1 MWQRTNPG
9 LSLSLF
15 SSFLLHW
22 LRSTRDPRRRTRL
35 GWSRTHTHTPER
47 SHTAQERER
56 DTHTR
61 TWRASLHSHSSS
73 SPLHGGK
80 RWARPEP
87 CLVSTSLANL
97 HHQRSYGGRGA
108 VRAGVWTT
116 PLPRKASILPC
127 AAKAAHYTPCCPTFA
142 FPSPR
147 RMTQFSRGL
156 RRSRTDIGAEDG
168 TTTPEGAT
176 RTVQRDLGILLARR
190 YSP

>member
-1 MWQRTNPG
+1 MPSC
-9 LSLSLF
+9 SLSFFFTGYVVHVTRGDTQGWRGRAISCISGSRLRDTRGELDYTPH
-15 SSFLLHW
+15 SSHLHYMVEEM
-22 LRSTRDPRRRTRL
+22 
-35 GWSRTHTHTPER
+35 GWSRAMPGLYM
-47 SHTAQERER
+47 
-56 DTHTR
+56 R
-61 TWRASLHSHSSS
+61 TYI
-73 SPLHGGK
+73 
-80 RWARPEP
+80 AR
-87 CLVSTSLANL
+87 
-97 HHQRSYGGRGA
+97 RYGGRGA

-127 AAKAAHYTPCCPTFA
+127 ATKAAHYTPCCPTFA

-176 RTVQRDLGILLARR
+176 RTVQRDLGILLARC

>member
-1 MWQRTNPG
+1 VA
-9 LSLSLF
+9 LLF

-97 HHQRSYGGRGA
+97 HRQRSYGGRGA

>member
-1 MWQRTNPG
+1 MGSQRKLPPHGGITREPERTEHPSGKCPNRSFVGWQSIMWQRRSPG

-80 RWARPEP
+80 RWAGPYRP
-87 CLVSTSLANL
+87 CLASTR
-97 HHQRSYGGRGA
+97 QREIVAHDLVCSRLSVEIKHTDKFKDHKDVICTERSCIHRG
-108 VRAGVWTT
+108 
-116 PLPRKASILPC
+116 
-127 AAKAAHYTPCCPTFA
+127 
-142 FPSPR
+142 
-147 RMTQFSRGL
+147 
-156 RRSRTDIGAEDG
+156 IG
-168 TTTPEGAT
+168 
-176 RTVQRDLGILLARR
+176 Q
-190 YSP
+190 

>member
-1 MWQRTNPG
+1 MPSC
-9 LSLSLF
+9 SLSF
-15 SSFLLHW
+15 FFTGYVVHV
-22 LRSTRDPRRRTRL
+22 TRGDTQGWVRPGYNARPTQPFRPR
-35 GWSRTHTHTPER
+35 
-47 SHTAQERER
+47 ERER
-56 DTHTR
+56 ETHMYTR
-61 TWRASLHSHSSS
+61 TLTWRASSTLPFLAISTTWW
-73 SPLHGGK
+73 K

-97 HHQRSYGGRGA
+97 HRQRSYGGRGA

-176 RTVQRDLGILLARR
+176 RTVQRDLGILLARC

>member
-1 MWQRTNPG
+1 MR
-9 LSLSLF
+9 
-15 SSFLLHW
+15 
-22 LRSTRDPRRRTRL
+22 
-35 GWSRTHTHTPER
+35 WSILYR
-47 SHTAQERER
+47 
-56 DTHTR
+56 
-61 TWRASLHSHSSS
+61 
-73 SPLHGGK
+73 
-80 RWARPEP
+80 P

-97 HHQRSYGGRGA
+97 HRQRSYGGRGA
-108 VRAGVWTT
+108 ARAGVRTT

-176 RTVQRDLGILLARR
+176 RTVQRDLGILLASATVLEGEGLVIPVLEATSRR
-190 YSP
+190 GVSQHPHRTCISRSQSTRSWTKPNLEGALLGY